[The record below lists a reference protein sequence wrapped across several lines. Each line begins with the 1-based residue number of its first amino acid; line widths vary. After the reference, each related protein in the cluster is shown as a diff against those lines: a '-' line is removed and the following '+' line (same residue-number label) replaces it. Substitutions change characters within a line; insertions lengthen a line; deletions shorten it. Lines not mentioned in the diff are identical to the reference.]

1 VEGYTDN
8 VGSESYNQKLSE
20 QRANTVQS
28 FLVTQG
34 IPAQDVSAV
43 GYGMSNPVA
52 DNSSAAGRKQNRRV
66 EMVVSGP
73 SIGIPNQAAP
83 GQTPAPAAGAVA
95 PSEAPAQTAPPP
107 PPANPSGVSNPPGP
121 QG

>member
-1 VEGYTDN
+1 MV
-8 VGSESYNQKLSE
+8 
-20 QRANTVQS
+20 A
-28 FLVTQG
+28 QG
-34 IPAQDVSAV
+34 IPAQNVSAV

-52 DNSSAAGRKQNRRV
+52 DNGTAAGRKQNRRV

-83 GQTPAPAAGAVA
+83 GQTPAPVA
-95 PSEAPAQTAPPP
+95 APAQPIPPTQAAPP

-121 QG
+121 QR